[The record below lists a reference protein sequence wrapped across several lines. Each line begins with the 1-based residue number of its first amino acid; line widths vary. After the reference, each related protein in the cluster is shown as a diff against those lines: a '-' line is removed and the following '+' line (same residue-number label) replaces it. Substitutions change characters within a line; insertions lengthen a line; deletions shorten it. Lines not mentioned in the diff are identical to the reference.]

1 MAAAVYEDFSTAH
14 ALFCIPVTEDE
25 EDFDQENDM
34 QSRLHL
40 PKYAEHKEV
49 FSEMQL
55 CACVLSQRAK
65 QANVSMNAYLE
76 AETIDCDPTPEP
88 ALSST
93 RRKGGKGGE
102 RGKRGKGTS

>member
-1 MAAAVYEDFSTAH
+1 M
-14 ALFCIPVTEDE
+14 EDE

-65 QANVSMNAYLE
+65 QAKVSMNANLE

-93 RRKGGKGGE
+93 RRKGGKGERGKGKGE
-102 RGKRGKGTS
+102 MGKGKRGKAKEESKK